1 MNIYSLPSRVY
12 MCVYIIS
19 GLLLELGKQHIC
31 KSVTPLTERSD
42 LPPEFIRFPGQSRH
56 VIKIGYYIMQWIV
69 LQ

>member
-31 KSVTPLTERSD
+31 KSVTPFTKRSD
-42 LPPEFIRFPGQSRH
+42 LPAEFVRFPGQSRH
-56 VIKIGYYIMQWIV
+56 VLKVTRYI
-69 LQ
+69 L